1 MQIKSAC
8 NMKLI
13 IVWVSDGRAHSHWL
27 YMLQGQTLRQHL
39 KQSSSTG
46 FQKSRFFC
54 LIMKQNHLRI
64 NSSTRSNNHLRSIDL
79 FKSMIIENYRSKVC
93 DVRSPPPSQSVSQ
106 SEIVRMQSEC
116 SQDGVKM

>member
-46 FQKSRFFC
+46 FQKSRFF
-54 LIMKQNHLRI
+54 LSHHETK
-64 NSSTRSNNHLRSIDL
+64 SSKD
-79 FKSMIIENYRSKVC
+79 K
-93 DVRSPPPSQSVSQ
+93 
-106 SEIVRMQSEC
+106 
-116 SQDGVKM
+116 